1 MLPYHT
7 DGASR
12 YPSKL
17 WCASLLFLIAHWRLQ
32 NGPLLYCTLNLITI
46 IFHLLFSFTLR
57 SVTSL
62 TVAVLSCSKL
72 THYCFLKERS
82 LLANASQIHLA
93 KSAQDLDLQIACTT
107 VALLGFQSCNS
118 PRTTKFWRLLSSL
131 KLTECSMSELSAVS
145 CLVQ

>member
-1 MLPYHT
+1 MKKKRWDMLPYHT

-32 NGPLLYCTLNLITI
+32 NDPFLYCTLNLITI
-46 IFHLLFSFTLR
+46 ILDLLFSFTLR

-62 TVAVLSCSKL
+62 TEAVLSFSKL
-72 THYCFLKERS
+72 THYCFLKEMS

-93 KSAQDLDLQIACTT
+93 KSVHKIWA
-107 VALLGFQSCNS
+107 F
-118 PRTTKFWRLLSSL
+118 RLLAPPSP
-131 KLTECSMSELSAVS
+131 
-145 CLVQ
+145 CLVFNLAILHRPLSFEDCCLV